1 MKKTTENILNLIN
14 NENFSNLKDFRK
26 KVDEYWWASWNYNE
40 MGLIEA
46 IIILWED
53 ISLLESIVKK
63 DIFEEIVV
71 FEDRNLIIDKLNNI
85 NQFINNMKNGSDHSF
100 QFVQQ
105 VQSLQK
111 ILKWHSLDMKIN
123 WYPNYEKKVKDVTYL
138 KNRYSSL
145 VKDVEQAEELK
156 KQSEEILNESTKNKN
171 QISDIF
177 EESEKQRNSI
187 STIKD
192 DINKR
197 YEEIKILNS
206 NVVENETLIR
216 NKKDEI
222 LKFKE
227 NIEKFKKDMSSWIS
241 KIDSNLT
248 NFKDRTDKIVT
259 ENEDLQKQIIDI
271 LGKAI
276 WTKLY
281 KSFEEKSKKLNVQKI
296 LWIVWIIVSVI
307 WLTWL
312 WFFILEELEPLL
324 ETGEINNIVIL
335 SLRIALLFPWF
346 YLLYLTTSQFS
357 NTVKLQEEY
366 DFKSSVA
373 VALHHFKDLVED
385 SEKEIDKN
393 FLTESIGKI
402 FESPTEKVYW
412 QKNDKDVLKKA
423 ENIVSS
429 VADIT
434 WKIVNK

>member
-1 MKKTTENILNLIN
+1 MKKTTENILNLIH
-14 NENFSNLKDFRK
+14 NENFSNLKEFRK
-26 KVDEYWWASWNYNE
+26 KVDEYWWTNWSYNE
-40 MGLIEA
+40 MDLGEA
-46 IIILWED
+46 IIKLSEN
-53 ISLLESIVKK
+53 ISLLEIIVKK
-63 DIFEEIVV
+63 EIFEEIVV
-71 FEDRNLIIDKLNNI
+71 FEDRNFIIDKLNNI
-85 NQFINNMKNGSDHSF
+85 NQFINSMKNGSDHSF
-100 QFVQQ
+100 QLIQQ

-123 WYPNYEKKVKDVTYL
+123 WYPNYEKKVKDITYL

-145 VKDVEQAEELK
+145 VKDIEHAEELK
-156 KQSEEILNESTKNKN
+156 KQSEEILGESTKNKN
-171 QISDIF
+171 QILDIF

-197 YEEIKILNS
+197 YEEIKNLNS
-206 NVVENETLIR
+206 NVVENETLVR

-222 LKFKE
+222 LKFWE

-248 NFKDRTDKIVT
+248 DFRDRTDKIII

-276 WTKLY
+276 WTNLY
-281 KSFEEKSKKLNVQKI
+281 KSFEEKSKKLNIQKRW
-296 LWIVWIIVSVI
+296 WIGWLIISVL

-312 WFFILEELEPLL
+312 WFLILEELESLVK
-324 ETGEINNIVIL
+324 TWEINNIIIL

-346 YLLYLTTSQFS
+346 YLLYITTSQFS
-357 NTVKLQEEY
+357 NTVKLKEEY

-385 SEKEIDKN
+385 SEKEIDKK
-393 FLTESIGKI
+393 FLTESIDKI
-402 FESPTEKVYW
+402 FESPTEKIYW

-423 ENIVSS
+423 ENIVSW